1 MSRLIPRGVVVAGLG
16 RRFIAAVLDWLPFG
30 VIYGLQTLLA
40 LTVITTNGQL
50 LASTIIAAVLGAGY
64 GLYQWWAY
72 ASRGSGLGAR
82 VMGIRLVSMKDGE
95 PIGWWRFF
103 LRQLVFSALMG
114 TFVGGIALLVFL
126 VIHERRQGW
135 HDMVA
140 GAVVV
145 QPKESEQRATAPTR
159 KVAQT
164 TTVGLP
170 PHLASTFSPQ
180 PGSTSSGYDS
190 QAPDWLPGVGG
201 EPFGAPAPQGTPRRA
216 VPGSY
221 QQHGLGAQASAQAQ
235 WGEPPGQPHQPPW
248 GAPGAQPQQ
257 AQFGTPQFGGQ
268 AASPQAGQPSFGGQ
282 PAGQQSFGGQSGA
295 QDQASFGAQFG
306 GSVPSSQ
313 PGQQSFGGQPGQ
325 FGGPASTPHAGQE
338 PFGGPQAGQQSSGGQ
353 PGAQGQA
360 SFGTQFG
367 GPAPSPQPGATGIP
381 GVPPTPGF
389 PGSGQDSPGLAGGQQ
404 AQGQGA
410 PAGVPQ
416 HGHSAP
422 EQPVTPRPAAQNWIP
437 LPTPSSVIEP
447 ARQVRVRQR
456 EFGDVDADEGT
467 RITSLPDGA
476 AGRAGD
482 EGWYVRLD
490 DGREVDL
497 AVTVLLGRN
506 PQKAADDPAEVHLVP
521 ASGDGRMI
529 SRTHVL
535 IGTDPRGVYV
545 VDRGSTNGTALVTT
559 GGDLEPCPS
568 GTQVRVREGQQV
580 SYGNRWFTILRR
592 PNLPA

>member
-72 ASRGSGLGAR
+72 ASRGAGLGAR

-145 QPKESEQRATAPTR
+145 QPKESEQRATAPTK

-201 EPFGAPAPQGTPRRA
+201 EPFGAPAPQ
-216 VPGSY
+216 GSY

-325 FGGPASTPHAGQE
+325 FGAPAAAPHAGQE

-592 PNLPA
+592 PVLPA